1 MGGREGEHV
10 SVDRARALARALDSA
25 VRIPGTNMRFG
36 LDAVIGLVPGLGDVA
51 GAAMGSY
58 IVLLGSRLGA
68 PKPVLARMVLN
79 VALDTLVGIVP
90 VAGDLFDV
98 AWKANMRNMA
108 LLDRYIERPAAT
120 KKSSSVFV
128 LAIIAAFAL
137 LAVGGIVLAVVVVRW
152 LIGALG

>member
-1 MGGREGEHV
+1 M
-10 SVDRARALARALDSA
+10 DRARVLARSLDSA

-58 IVLLGSRLGA
+58 LVVLGSRLGA

-108 LLDRYIERPAAT
+108 LLERYIDRPAAT
-120 KKSSSVFV
+120 RRSSSAFV
-128 LAIIAAFAL
+128 LAIVAALAL
-137 LAVGGIVLAVVVVRW
+137 LAVGGIMLAVVVVRW
-152 LIGALG
+152 LFGALS